1 MSDDDESPKSKNI
14 FVSEIDC
21 FVGKNVG
28 KYLATQS
35 PGVGVEDD
43 GQVTDLSNERRW
55 EPSGLPRPKKNC
67 FMISGTL
74 RYSVSSKPPF
84 AQDVLDYEDRKT
96 FFEHVSLF
104 DVIIYDITVN
114 PEQIK
119 EVLWLAE
126 CLEKNSGQF
135 LSKKTFIMVTN
146 LMSWVSTRQNDPDD
160 PGFME
165 SEYKRRKPHPRF
177 KEYLECEKSILKL
190 GKKHKKKLVTYV
202 LACGVFYGCGEYLFQ
217 HLFNEAW
224 STQNELPIYLNGEN
238 ILPTVHILDLARIIQ
253 CIIDNP
259 PKQRYIVVRDNSQF
273 TLSEIVKAISSGLSN
288 GITKIY
294 NQEDIEL
301 KEIPTHI
308 IDVLTMNLLIEPGTI
323 KDDIQFPWIS
333 DSGIPTNITQLI
345 NEFIEEHKL
354 KPLRVCILGPP
365 CIGKTTLTKELC
377 KIYRL
382 HHISLKGLL
391 YECIRN
397 LLEPIKAHEHL
408 LALRERE
415 RLAAET
421 NSQLNTGSNEKILSN
436 RNSEVSQLSLNT
448 NEIKSLATD
457 VASLL
462 DVNTLSN
469 YSAKLLQPSNQLSD
483 SNENDDVTI
492 LTEDEL
498 DNIITSHGRRSISND
513 ELTDLEYY
521 PLSPL
526 QMLVNDCQERLEQL
540 RENCN
545 EFGKL
550 NDETLIRLLVQ
561 KLLSKP
567 CQNQGFILDG
577 FPKTLEQAELLFRPD
592 PEDEDILSNDNTPQS
607 HRFITPHVVV
617 QLNGSNNLVSRR
629 FESQFIG
636 SNLNPTQVNVT
647 LPSWKACLV
656 GDKYIPKHFS
666 TNSKQQASLQNE
678 TERTESPNEITDSKQ
693 LETQKQRFDRRLQ
706 AYRASMAPNATALRE
721 MLIDEC
727 PDPEDEDILSNDN
740 TPQSHRFITPHVV
753 VQLNGSN
760 NLVSRRFE
768 SQFIGSNLNPTQVN
782 VTLPSWKA
790 CLVGDKYIP
799 KHFSTNSKQQASLQ
813 NETERTESPNE
824 ITDSKQLETQ
834 KQRFDRRLQAYR
846 ASMAPNATA
855 LREMLID
862 EANLLQGENHAE
874 KPETGQTDEDEIPT
888 SLSIEDS
895 SQSNVNDGEMKV
907 VTGENEH
914 SKEQHLNEIDENQ
927 PHTLTESIK
936 DELRLAHIPSIP
948 EIPDETEENVL
959 TYFDIREIHPIIIDM
974 DKDFSP
980 PVTSNGPQESC
991 LETVRKAIGQRAAP
1005 KLPSIEIYP
1014 LKQTQYKIQEEA
1026 LNSLKEF
1033 ELKQLQLTK
1042 DKIDK
1047 QKKEEMRLLE
1057 KCQNDWNNWLS
1068 LLNTQNYQYAEAH
1081 SLPMRH
1087 YLMKYIMPELS
1098 KALLDCSEIR
1108 PDDPID
1114 FVAEYLLKTEGFH
1127 NGTTTIL

>member
-14 FVSEIDC
+14 FVSEMDC

-43 GQVTDLSNERRW
+43 GQVTDLSNEKQW
-55 EPSGLPRPKKNC
+55 EPSGLPLPKKNR

-74 RYSVSSKPPF
+74 RYSDSNKPSF
-84 AQDVLDYEDRKT
+84 AKDILDYENRKT
-96 FFEHVSLF
+96 FLEHVLLF

-114 PEQIK
+114 PEQMK

-126 CLEKNSGQF
+126 CLENNSEQF
-135 LSKKTFIMVTN
+135 SSKKTFIMITN
-146 LMSWVSTRQNDPDD
+146 LMSWLSTRRNDPDD
-160 PGFME
+160 PGFLE
-165 SEYKRRKPHPRF
+165 SEYKRRRPHPRF
-177 KEYLECEKSILKL
+177 KEYLECEKSIFKL
-190 GKKHKKKLVTYV
+190 GKKKFVTYV
-202 LACGVFYGCGEYLFQ
+202 LACGVFYGCGEHLFQ
-217 HLFNEAW
+217 HLFKEAW
-224 STQNELPIYLNGEN
+224 STQNELPIYLNGDN
-238 ILPTVHILDLARIIQ
+238 ILPTVHILDLARVIQ

-259 PKQRYIVVRDNSQF
+259 PKQRYIVVRDDSQF
-273 TLSEIVKAISSGLSN
+273 TLSEIVKSISSGLSN
-288 GITKIY
+288 GITRIY
-294 NQEDIEL
+294 NQEDMESM
-301 KEIPTHI
+301 EIPTQI
-308 IDVLTMNLLIEPGTI
+308 IDVLTMNLLIEPSTI
-323 KDDIQFPWIS
+323 KDDMQFPWIS
-333 DSGIPTNITQLI
+333 DSGIPTNISQLI

-354 KPLRVCILGPP
+354 KPLRICILGPP

-408 LALRERE
+408 LALREKE

-421 NSQLNTGSNEKILSN
+421 NSQQDTESTEKILSN
-436 RNSEVSQLSLNT
+436 RNSRVSQLSLNA

-457 VASLL
+457 V
-462 DVNTLSN
+462 NTVSN
-469 YSAKLLQPSNQLSD
+469 YSPKLLQSSDQLLD
-483 SNENDDVTI
+483 SYEYDDDDDDDRTI
-492 LTEDEL
+492 LTE
-498 DNIITSHGRRSISND
+498 DNIITSHERRSTSND
-513 ELTDLEYY
+513 ELTDLEFY

-526 QMLVNDCQERLEQL
+526 PTWNSEDELEMLVNDCQERLEQL
-540 RENCN
+540 RDNCN

-592 PEDEDILSNDNTPQS
+592 PEDEDILNNDNIPQS
-607 HRFITPHVVV
+607 HRFITPHFVVH
-617 QLNGSNNLVSRR
+617 LIGSNNLVLRR

-636 SNLNPTQVNVT
+636 SNLDPTKANVM
-647 LPSWKACLV
+647 LPSWKTCLI
-656 GDKYIPKHFS
+656 GDKYIPKHLS
-666 TNSKQQASLQNE
+666 TNSKQQTSLQNE
-678 TERTESPNEITDSKQ
+678 TEQTESPEEVADSKQ
-693 LETQKQRFDRRLQ
+693 LETQKQIFDRRLQ
-706 AYRASMAPNATALRE
+706 AYRASMAPNAAALRG
-721 MLIDEC
+721 MLI
-727 PDPEDEDILSNDN
+727 N
-740 TPQSHRFITPHVV
+740 
-753 VQLNGSN
+753 
-760 NLVSRRFE
+760 
-768 SQFIGSNLNPTQVN
+768 
-782 VTLPSWKA
+782 
-790 CLVGDKYIP
+790 
-799 KHFSTNSKQQASLQ
+799 
-813 NETERTESPNE
+813 
-824 ITDSKQLETQ
+824 
-834 KQRFDRRLQAYR
+834 
-846 ASMAPNATA
+846 
-855 LREMLID
+855 

-874 KPETGQTDEDEIPT
+874 KPQTGQTDEDEIPT

-895 SQSNVNDGEMKV
+895 SPLNENDSEMKV
-907 VTGENEH
+907 VTEENEH
-914 SKEQHLNEIDENQ
+914 FKEQNLDEIDVNQ
-927 PHTLTESIK
+927 QHTLTESVK
-936 DELRLAHIPSIP
+936 DELRLAYIPSIP

-980 PVTSNGPQESC
+980 LVTSNGPQERC
-991 LETVRKAIGQRAAP
+991 LEKVRKAIGQRSAP

-1014 LKQTQYKIQEEA
+1014 LKQTECKIQEKA
-1026 LNSLKEF
+1026 LKSLKEF
-1033 ELKQLQLTK
+1033 KLKQLQLTK
-1042 DKIDK
+1042 DKIEK
-1047 QKKEEMRLLE
+1047 QKKEEMISLE

-1108 PDDPID
+1108 PDDPVD
-1114 FVAEYLLKTEGFH
+1114 FVAEYLLKTGVLH
-1127 NGTTTIL
+1127 NETTTT